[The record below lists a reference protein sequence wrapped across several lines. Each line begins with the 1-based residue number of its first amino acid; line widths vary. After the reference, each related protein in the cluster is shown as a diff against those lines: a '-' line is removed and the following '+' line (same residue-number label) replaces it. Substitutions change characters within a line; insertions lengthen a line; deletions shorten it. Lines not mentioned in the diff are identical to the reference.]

1 MASGPA
7 ERNPAYFK
15 DDCGRTCID
24 RRLYITDI
32 IPNSSM
38 LAIAIRTY
46 HRDNSLEIRYLF
58 GFVLSPQTANELWG
72 TLNVDAPSV
81 ILGQILLGGAH
92 HFFRSYNISS
102 LCLKGKECNHPEE
115 DDLEWKTVL
124 NWSRSMDEKLTYDER
139 ISFGFSSESMIHHCF
154 MKGYGLCKFSTH
166 YYDSLFGNCFTFNAD
181 WGLASERV
189 GSFLYEST
197 FPDLSLK
204 EKELKIIIAFNEE
217 DYLLVPMVHI
227 FFHPPDIAPNSRF
240 ETFEIHAG
248 SVQSFVI
255 SQTTSVKL
263 PPPYTT
269 NCMDYNAI
277 GSSSFRKGIL
287 SQFLCQTEC
296 EANESL
302 HHCGC
307 IFHFTRDGEYRILS
321 DTYPYTFERQRVE
334 NIEVCYDT
342 MKNCF
347 DNETTDVIGFCKSIC
362 KIPCREVSYHVTT
375 ESKLQSHDIQEEL
388 TSWLSK
394 NPDYKNEF
402 ALIKVRFT
410 SKEYEMFYHVP
421 MVQVKQLSS
430 GCTASLGIVVTILL
444 LDLPKKF
451 LFLVGLIKERAKR
464 KIFDQSSDP
473 TCKET
478 KTDDETIETISN
490 KVQSEQNPVEHK
502 HEL

>member
-1 MASGPA
+1 MA
-7 ERNPAYFK
+7 
-15 DDCGRTCID
+15 IVI
-24 RRLYITDI
+24 YINKYVLWALRFILI
-32 IPNSSM
+32 IVCVISYIWFH
-38 LAIAIRTY
+38 IAPFTQ
-46 HRDNSLEIRYLF
+46 RYLQYSTKL
-58 GFVLSPQTANELWG
+58 GVYEEDEEELAFPAI
-72 TLNVDAPSV
+72 TICSSE
-81 ILGQILLGGAH
+81 
-92 HFFRSYNISS
+92 RYNISS

-362 KIPCREVSYHVTT
+362 KIPCR
-375 ESKLQSHDIQEEL
+375 K
-388 TSWLSK
+388 W
-394 NPDYKNEF
+394 P
-402 ALIKVRFT
+402 
-410 SKEYEMFYHVP
+410 
-421 MVQVKQLSS
+421 
-430 GCTASLGIVVTILL
+430 LL
-444 LDLPKKF
+444 
-451 LFLVGLIKERAKR
+451 AY
-464 KIFDQSSDP
+464 SDP
-473 TCKET
+473 SHQQVNIK
-478 KTDDETIETISN
+478 N
-490 KVQSEQNPVEHK
+490 G
-502 HEL
+502 